1 MEARVE
7 SLLAQM
13 TLDEKLAQLGCAWST
28 ELVENDAFSERKA
41 RAALANG
48 IGQITR
54 IGASTGLRPRE
65 SAAFANRIQRFLREE
80 TRLGIPAIVH
90 EESTAGFCAR
100 DADQFP
106 QAIGLA
112 ATFDPALAERM
123 GRVIREQMRAV
134 GARLTLAPV
143 LDVARDPRWGRTEET
158 YGEDPYLAS
167 RIGVGY
173 VRGVQGDDLAS
184 GVAATGKHFLGYGAS
199 EGGLNHAPVHV
210 GPRELREVYAA
221 PFGAAIREAGLACV
235 MNSYAEVDGLAC
247 GGSREILEDLLRGE
261 LGFAGLVVADYFT
274 TALLVSHHRIA
285 ADKGEAAQRALEAG
299 LDSEL
304 PALSCYGAPLRA
316 RIESGLVDEALVD
329 RSVRRVLR
337 LKLALGLF
345 DAPLVDEAS
354 APRAYQTPEARALA
368 REIAAKSIVL
378 VKNEGGVLPLR
389 AGLHRIAVV
398 GPAADDVR
406 LFQGDYSYPAHAE
419 ILYAPKGGGV
429 SGIAPHSGA
438 IAFAP
443 GPFFPPAVSLLA
455 GVRAAVTPAT
465 EVVYAKG
472 CEITGEDRSGFGAA
486 AQAVRAAD
494 VGIVAV
500 GGRSGLTPDCTSG
513 EFRDAASLALTGAQQ
528 TLVETLAATGTPIVV
543 VLVNGRPLA
552 LPWIA
557 EHAPAIVEAWLPGE
571 EGGHA
576 IADVLFGRVNPAG
589 RLPVTVPRAVGQVP
603 LYYNHKSGGGRSQML
618 GDYSDLAVSPL
629 WPFGHGLSYTRFE
642 YGALAIA
649 PVEIDAHERVSVSV
663 DVGNAGERDG
673 EEVVQLYVRDVVAS
687 VTRPVRQLAGF
698 ARIAL
703 AAGER
708 RRVTF
713 TIDAT
718 QLAFYDGA
726 MRLVVEPGEIE
737 VAVGA
742 SSADLRAKGTFR
754 IAGKLRE
761 LTPAELAPGA
771 VEIA

>member
-1 MEARVE
+1 
-7 SLLAQM
+7 
-13 TLDEKLAQLGCAWST
+13 
-28 ELVENDAFSERKA
+28 
-41 RAALANG
+41 
-48 IGQITR
+48 
-54 IGASTGLRPRE
+54 
-65 SAAFANRIQRFLREE
+65 
-80 TRLGIPAIVH
+80 
-90 EESTAGFCAR
+90 
-100 DADQFP
+100 
-106 QAIGLA
+106 
-112 ATFDPALAERM
+112 
-123 GRVIREQMRAV
+123 
-134 GARLTLAPV
+134 
-143 LDVARDPRWGRTEET
+143 
-158 YGEDPYLAS
+158 
-167 RIGVGY
+167 
-173 VRGVQGDDLAS
+173 
-184 GVAATGKHFLGYGAS
+184 
-199 EGGLNHAPVHV
+199 
-210 GPRELREVYAA
+210 
-221 PFGAAIREAGLACV
+221 
-235 MNSYAEVDGLAC
+235 
-247 GGSREILEDLLRGE
+247 
-261 LGFAGLVVADYFT
+261 
-274 TALLVSHHRIA
+274 
-285 ADKGEAAQRALEAG
+285 
-299 LDSEL
+299 
-304 PALSCYGAPLRA
+304 
-316 RIESGLVDEALVD
+316 
-329 RSVRRVLR
+329 
-337 LKLALGLF
+337 
-345 DAPLVDEAS
+345 
-354 APRAYQTPEARALA
+354 
-368 REIAAKSIVL
+368 
-378 VKNEGGVLPLR
+378 
-389 AGLHRIAVV
+389 
-398 GPAADDVR
+398 
-406 LFQGDYSYPAHAE
+406 
-419 ILYAPKGGGV
+419 
-429 SGIAPHSGA
+429 
-438 IAFAP
+438 
-443 GPFFPPAVSLLA
+443 
-455 GVRAAVTPAT
+455 
-465 EVVYAKG
+465 
-472 CEITGEDRSGFGAA
+472 
-486 AQAVRAAD
+486 
-494 VGIVAV
+494 
-500 GGRSGLTPDCTSG
+500 
-513 EFRDAASLALTGAQQ
+513 
-528 TLVETLAATGTPIVV
+528 

-649 PVEIDAHERVSVSV
+649 PVEINAHERVSVSV